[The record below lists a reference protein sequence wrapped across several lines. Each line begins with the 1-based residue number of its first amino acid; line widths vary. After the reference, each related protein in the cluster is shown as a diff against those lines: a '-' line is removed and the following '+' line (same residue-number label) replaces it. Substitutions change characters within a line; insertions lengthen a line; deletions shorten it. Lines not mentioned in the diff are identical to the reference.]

1 MKQVV
6 SDMPFEKNQQAV
18 EELPFS
24 AAFSFAKSDF
34 AQDGLIFL
42 LENRVGTRLA

>member
-1 MKQVV
+1 
-6 SDMPFEKNQQAV
+6 MPFEKRQQAV

-34 AQDGLIFL
+34 ALDGFIFL
-42 LENRVGTRLA
+42 LENCVGKRLA